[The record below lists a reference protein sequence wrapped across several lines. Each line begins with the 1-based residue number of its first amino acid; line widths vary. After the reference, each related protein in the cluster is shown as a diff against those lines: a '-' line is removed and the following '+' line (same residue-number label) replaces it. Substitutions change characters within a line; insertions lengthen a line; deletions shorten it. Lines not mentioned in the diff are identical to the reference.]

1 MLVTTIQLKISN
13 RLTTQVTTIIC
24 HHMKKLLLKK
34 ERKYKNTGGLD
45 QNPYI
50 NKKRYIG
57 RLYIFIQNSKNIQDE
72 NLLYQ

>member
-1 MLVTTIQLKISN
+1 
-13 RLTTQVTTIIC
+13 
-24 HHMKKLLLKK
+24 MKKLLLKK